1 MGYRHSRDDILDAAM
16 DAARS
21 DGLSR
26 LTFGRVAKRLGVS
39 DRVVVYYFPSKQE
52 LIEAVL
58 GALAEQLQA
67 ALGQAFTDPA
77 ADCVTLSRTA
87 WPILATREFDPMFG
101 LYFEACGL
109 ATAGIEPFRGLAGGL
124 VNRLGRLALRLSG
137 CRSVGAA
144 RRGRGHAGPAGR
156 TAPAATVGRPRCRQ
170 PGGCPTRGGLSRP
183 GSPRRCRGNYS
194 DESDAD
200 EPESSDAESLDESEP
215 AESASWSA
223 SADSLSAA
231 SDSGGA
237 AASASEVVAS
247 VSSAASV

>member
-16 DAARS
+16 GAARS

-39 DRVVVYYFPSKQE
+39 DRVIVYYFPSKQE

-87 WPILATREFDPMFG
+87 WPILATREFDSMFG

-124 VNRLGRLALRLSG
+124 VNAWVDWLSGFLYADPSGQRAEAEATLALLDGLLLLRQL
-137 CRSVGAA
+137 
-144 RRGRGHAGPAGR
+144 AGPA
-156 TAPAATVGRPRCRQ
+156 AANR
-170 PGGCPTRGGLSRP
+170 
-183 GSPRRCRGNYS
+183 
-194 DESDAD
+194 
-200 EPESSDAESLDESEP
+200 
-215 AESASWSA
+215 
-223 SADSLSAA
+223 
-231 SDSGGA
+231 A
-237 AASASEVVAS
+237 AARLGVG
-247 VSSAASV
+247 